1 MNDKEFL
8 KILDLCA
15 KGDSRYCAECP
26 IDQKLKDNCECMPTI
41 VAYANEYIHRKSN
54 LIAKYN
60 VGDIAY
66 SVDEVGLCMGNRP
79 TTFSYVITPLVIR
92 RVYVGKKQV
101 TYYTSRR
108 GRMYA
113 ENELCVSR
121 EEAQARIKVLEGK
134 EEK

>member
-15 KGDSRYCAECP
+15 QGDVRCCAECP
-26 IDQKLKDNCECMPTI
+26 IDQKLKDDCQCMNA
-41 VAYANEYIHRKSN
+41 VVKYAHGYIHRKSN
-54 LIAKYN
+54 LIAKFN

-79 TTFSYVITPLVIR
+79 TTFSYTITPLVIR
-92 RVYVGKKQV
+92 RVYVGKKQI

-113 ENELCVSR
+113 ENELCASK
-121 EEAQARIKVLEGK
+121 EEAQARIKALEDKKGK
-134 EEK
+134 